1 MARMVL
7 VLLMMGPVHAFMPMN
22 PSGFPGMAPGVFASV
37 RSHKYDFR
45 SGARRQQRSKNE
57 CKILGPVRAWG
68 RGGFATLS
76 CMMPPGDEGT
86 SRARSLNVAASSDMP
101 EELTGLDQPDNVEKQ
116 GVLDEGGGG
125 TPDQLFF
132 SGTAF
137 EFVLAAIAI
146 ALGKYLDVSALG
158 AGFDLSPESIGA
170 GLLWTLAPL
179 AFVNSI
185 RLLELEEL
193 KEIEAITQ
201 EFAQKLFVG
210 RSKFQLALFCF
221 SAGFGEELLFRGI
234 FHQKL
239 ELLFGFVPAASIVAA
254 GFGSAHFLTPA
265 YFAISGLSSFIFSY
279 MFASSGNN
287 IVVPVIAHAVYDYVA
302 LEMTLNEMK
311 NKGGNTAEETQS
323 VPPGDAR
330 D

>member
-1 MARMVL
+1 MVL

-86 SRARSLNVAASSDMP
+86 SRARSLNVVASSSDMP
-101 EELTGLDQPDNVEKQ
+101 EKLTGLDQPDNVEKQ
-116 GVLDEGGGG
+116 GVLDQGGDG

-137 EFVLAAIAI
+137 EFVLAAIAVAI
-146 ALGKYLDVSALG
+146 GKYLDVSALG

-179 AFVNSI
+179 AFVSSI

-311 NKGGNTAEETQS
+311 NKGGNTAEEKQS

-330 D
+330 E